1 MNPTPPSPSR
11 RCRSQRGAI
20 SAFLAP
26 AMVGL
31 LALAGLAVDGGAAL
45 AARHRAVTEAR
56 AAARAGAAALA
67 APQLRGAG
75 MFIVD
80 PAAAQT
86 AARAFLAQA
95 GHPGDVLVT
104 GDRVEVHVEFPV
116 STTFLGLVG
125 LREMRVEGRGLARA
139 LHGVSAEEG
148 SR

>member
-1 MNPTPPSPSR
+1 MNPTSPSLSR
-11 RCRSQRGAI
+11 RRRSERGAI

-31 LALAGLAVDGGAAL
+31 LSLAGLAVDGGAAL

-75 MFIVD
+75 MFTLD

-86 AARAFLAQA
+86 AARTFLAQA

-104 GDRVEVHVEFPV
+104 GDQVEVRVEFPV

-125 LREMRVEGRGLARA
+125 LSEMRVEGRGLARA
-139 LHGVSAEEG
+139 LHGVSAEE
-148 SR
+148 RTQ